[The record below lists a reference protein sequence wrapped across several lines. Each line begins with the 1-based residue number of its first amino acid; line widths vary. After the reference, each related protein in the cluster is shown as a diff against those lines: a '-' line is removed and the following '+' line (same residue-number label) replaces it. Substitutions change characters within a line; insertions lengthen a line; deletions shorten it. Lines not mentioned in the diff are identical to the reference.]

1 MHSQSTSKNASLD
14 ISVETNVYVRPRT
27 DVGFRETK
35 AGIIIQVRGKN
46 VQRKLPEHIFP
57 GKVVFHTPSSFKVKT
72 WTAENG
78 KRKDNLIKEKDQSF
92 ITIRPKQLFLGLHGH
107 QTFKK

>member
-1 MHSQSTSKNASLD
+1 MHCQSTSKNASLD
-14 ISVETNVYVRPRT
+14 ISVETNVYVQRRT

-46 VQRKLPEHIFP
+46 VQRKHPEHDFP
-57 GKVVFHTPSSFKVKT
+57 GKVVFHTPGSFKVKT

-78 KRKDNLIKEKDQSF
+78 KRKDNLIGF